1 MGNAGMPFYDSVEI
15 DEMLH
20 PMLVETRRLDPDSE
34 GAGMFRGAP
43 GILTEY
49 RPRDCDFELGFVS
62 DGTVNPA
69 LGTRGGQAA
78 RPARQFLRAENGEIT
93 PLATSEQLV
102 VRGDQLV
109 VSYSNGGGGY
119 GDPAMRDPQ
128 RVVRDVK
135 EGWISRARAAEVYR
149 VALRDDLSVDDVAT
163 RRLRGPSGDARG

>member
-20 PMLVETRRLDPDSE
+20 PMLVETRKLYPDSE
-34 GAGMFRGAP
+34 GAGMYRGAP

-49 RPRDCDFELGFVS
+49 RPQGCAFELGFVS

-69 LGTRGGQAA
+69 LGTRGGGDA
-78 RPARQFLRAENGEIT
+78 RPARQYLVADDGEVT
-93 PLATSEQLV
+93 PLATAEQIV
-102 VRGDQLV
+102 VRADQLV

-128 RVVRDVK
+128 KVQLDVR
-135 EGWISRARAAEVYR
+135 EGWITRERAADVYR
-149 VALRDDLSVDDVAT
+149 VALREDYSIDDVMTAS
-163 RRLRGPSGDARG
+163 LRNARPA